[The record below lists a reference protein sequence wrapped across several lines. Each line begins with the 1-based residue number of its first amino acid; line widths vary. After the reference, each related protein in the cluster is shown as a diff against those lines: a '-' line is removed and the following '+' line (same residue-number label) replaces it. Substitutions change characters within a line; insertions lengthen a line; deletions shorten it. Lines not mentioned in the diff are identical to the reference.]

1 MSSKLKPLPPG
12 PLIVLNFGA
21 QAQFPFPARREAMRL
36 SSISRS
42 HSISH
47 NLPAVQEAAVLYA
60 NGREAAAAE
69 FLRSTLDAGEPES
82 DSPELWYML
91 FDLLRARGD
100 WKSFEGL
107 TQRFETTFGIPAPQ
121 WLNEEETAHLPA
133 EVRPGGAG
141 YFELPGALDA
151 SRGMELDRVRSA
163 ARGLATVH
171 LDVSRLATLDSEGCA
186 GLLDLVRLL
195 PQSGNTVLLTGADH
209 LADLLHDA
217 ARGNPRIQVYWS
229 LLLEIYRLRGQQ
241 KDFERTA
248 LEYALAAGTSPPL
261 WQRVMMP
268 LAPAS
273 QQEKRD
279 EPRYQPGPEAFHLT
293 GVMLGATDPQLAELR
308 AFGDE
313 RQYVNI
319 NLAQVR
325 RMDFSCGTT
334 FANLVNRLAWNSKTV
349 RLIRPNSLLAAFL
362 STLSLDPTVEVV
374 PMRRPG

>member
-1 MSSKLKPLPPG
+1 MK
-12 PLIVLNFGA
+12 
-21 QAQFPFPARREAMRL
+21 L

-42 HSISH
+42 HPISH

-121 WLNEEETAHLPA
+121 WLNEEETARLPA

-141 YFELPGALDA
+141 YFELPGTLDA
-151 SRGMELDRVRSA
+151 SRATELERVQSA
-163 ARGLATVH
+163 ARKLATVH
-171 LDVSRLATLDSEGCA
+171 LDVSRLATLDAEGCA
-186 GLLDLVRLL
+186 ELFELLKVL
-195 PQSGNTVLLTGADH
+195 PQSGNSVLLTGADH

-217 ARGNPRIQVYWS
+217 ARGNPRVQVYWS

-293 GVMLGATDPQLAELR
+293 GVMLGATDPQLVELR

-325 RMDFSCGTT
+325 RMDFSGGTT

-349 RLIRPNSLLAAFL
+349 RLIRPNSLVAAFL